1 MYVVY
6 DCLDTRTRMDYEIA
20 LIGIL
25 AARWLVTVA
34 ENYSVLPLQVS
45 RGLITSF
52 FTLKRSLAS
61 DIDSYFSSRWFR
73 SLRFNT

>member
-6 DCLDTRTRMDYEIA
+6 DCLDTRIRMDYEIA

-25 AARWLVTVA
+25 AARWVITVV
-34 ENYSVLPLQVS
+34 ENYSVVLVQIF
-45 RGLITSF
+45 RGLIHSF
-52 FTLKRSLAS
+52 LALKRSLES